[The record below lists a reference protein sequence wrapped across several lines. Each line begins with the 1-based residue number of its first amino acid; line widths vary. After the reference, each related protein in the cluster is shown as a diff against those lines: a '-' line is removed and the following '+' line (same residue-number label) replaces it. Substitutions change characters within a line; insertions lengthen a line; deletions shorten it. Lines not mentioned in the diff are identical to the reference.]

1 MFGVDAEPVLLEGG
15 GGQSYRAGDIVLK
28 PALDAIQVNWNA
40 MLLQTIHEDG
50 FRVNKPVPTVDGKW
64 VYEGWHAFYFVEG
77 ETVKGRWRDKI
88 AVSRMLHAQLLGV
101 MRPDFIGSRNIPWET
116 ADTVVW
122 NVTEEEYGEKIRDV
136 TDRLAL
142 VKKPLHLVEQL
153 IHGDMTGNILF
164 HDTLPPA
171 IIDFSPYWRPA
182 EYATAII
189 IVDAIVWE
197 GSDDT
202 LFSAMDNTFENNQ
215 LLIRAALWRIKTTE
229 VFSKIYNSDPT
240 KEVQQ
245 YTHFID
251 ELLKRIDLE

>member
-1 MFGVDAEPVLLEGG
+1 MFDVDVEPTLLVGG
-15 GGQSYRAGDIVLK
+15 EGQSYRAGNIVLK
-28 PALDAIQVNWNA
+28 PATDTAQVNWNA
-40 MLLQTIHEDG
+40 ELLQKIHEVG

-64 VYEGWHAFYFVEG
+64 VYDGWHAFYFLEG
-77 ETVKGRWRDKI
+77 ETVKGRWVDKI
-88 AVSRMLHAQLLGV
+88 AVSRLHHAQLAEV
-101 MRPDFIGSRNIPWET
+101 IRPDFIGNRNIPWEI
-116 ADTVVW
+116 ADNVVW
-122 NVTEEEYGEKIRDV
+122 NVTKEEYGEKIRDV
-136 TDRLAL
+136 TNRLTL
-142 VKKPLHLVEQL
+142 VKKPIHLVEQL

-164 HDTLPPA
+164 HDKLPPA

-202 LFSAMDNTFENNQ
+202 LFSTMENTFENNQ

-229 VFSKIYNSDPT
+229 VFSKIYTSDPT
-240 KEVQQ
+240 QEVQR

-251 ELLKRIDLE
+251 ELIKRINLE